1 MRRPGSAGPAHLDQE
16 LFLGADN
23 HQVRNTDRFSGAVG
37 LVVSI
42 LIGVSWIVSGFA
54 SIPLAWKFGLGTI
67 LGLVA
72 ADYLL
77 LAVTGASI
85 RERWVDG

>member
-1 MRRPGSAGPAHLDQE
+1 MEPIITKCGTPIASPEQ
-16 LFLGADN
+16 
-23 HQVRNTDRFSGAVG
+23 SG

-54 SIPLAWKFGLGTI
+54 SIPLAWKFGLGTV